1 MRFLIVTEEMEPSL
15 TRNREK
21 REPTLIMQTSSKAS
35 IWLFLIT
42 FALVFYGMGAASV
55 ESFVNYPTWPLIGAK
70 EFRAYHRALGPLII
84 GYMVI
89 PMLITTVLTIL
100 LLWFRPASIPRW
112 MVWLALGL
120 QLGVWISTVTIQ
132 LPIQGQL
139 TADGLSLPLI
149 DRLRMT
155 SFWFRR
161 VPHTANA
168 LLFLGMMSQLLRE
181 NLRGAANRT
190 V

>member
-1 MRFLIVTEEMEPSL
+1 MA
-15 TRNREK
+15 
-21 REPTLIMQTSSKAS
+21 IMQTSTKTSV
-35 IWLFLIT
+35 WLILIT

-55 ESFVNYPTWPLIGAK
+55 ESFVNYPTWPLIGAN

-89 PMLITTVLTIL
+89 PMLVATILTIL

-112 MVWLALGL
+112 MVWLAVVL
-120 QLGVWISTVTIQ
+120 QLVVWVSTVTIQ

-139 TADGLSLPLI
+139 SADGLSLPLI
-149 DRLRMT
+149 DRLRVT

-168 LLFLGMMSQLLRE
+168 FLFLWMMSVLLRE
-181 NLRGAANRT
+181 NVRRSAEA
-190 V
+190 